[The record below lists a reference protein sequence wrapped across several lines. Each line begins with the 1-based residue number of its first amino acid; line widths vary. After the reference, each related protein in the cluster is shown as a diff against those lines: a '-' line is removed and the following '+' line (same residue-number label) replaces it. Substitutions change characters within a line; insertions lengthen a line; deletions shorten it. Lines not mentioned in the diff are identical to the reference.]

1 MTIKW
6 NTGNAAARF
15 RLNKKKKK
23 ATSYKPQATSHKLQA
38 TSHKP
43 QAARRKMKL
52 NTKEK
57 CTIIDLINLNIKD
70 TTGDMG
76 VRSYRKFLRNL
87 KEKFKLT
94 PDEEKEEKKLY
105 F

>member
-1 MTIKW
+1 LT
-6 NTGNAAARF
+6 R
-15 RLNKKKKK
+15 KKK
-23 ATSYKPQATSHKLQA
+23 AASYKLQA
-38 TSHKP
+38 T
-43 QAARRKMKL
+43 RRKMKL

>member
-23 ATSYKPQATSHKLQA
+23 ATSY
-38 TSHKP
+38 KP

-105 F
+105 L

>member
-1 MTIKW
+1 
-6 NTGNAAARF
+6 
-15 RLNKKKKK
+15 
-23 ATSYKPQATSHKLQA
+23 
-38 TSHKP
+38 
-43 QAARRKMKL
+43 MKL

-57 CTIIDLINLNIKD
+57 CTIIDLIDLNIKD
-70 TTGDMG
+70 TTGGLG

-105 F
+105 CEWNNSQSKLNTPLRHSS

>member
-1 MTIKW
+1 L
-6 NTGNAAARF
+6 AR
-15 RLNKKKKK
+15 KKK
-23 ATSYKPQATSHKLQA
+23 AASYKLQA
-38 TSHKP
+38 T
-43 QAARRKMKL
+43 RRKMKL